1 MILALKTWN
10 LYDYIFWLFVKITVT
25 VFFLLFLLFY
35 YYYFLLFIR
44 GENPGKIE
52 MKGKIVCFPLS
63 DIWTHTPTA
72 TCTKDE

>member
-10 LYDYIFWLFVKITVT
+10 LYDYIFLAICQDNSHSV
-25 VFFLLFLLFY
+25 FLLFLLF

-52 MKGKIVCFPLS
+52 MKEKIVCFPLS